1 MEQLIFMT
9 SIPRYSVW
17 GTLQI
22 KSEESCKEW
31 KQRKLSTTLL
41 LLTMAI
47 KRTIATFTR
56 YELDYNFYVS
66 GTPP

>member
-9 SIPRYSVW
+9 SILLYSVR

-22 KSEESCKEW
+22 KSEESCREW

-47 KRTIATFTR
+47 KRTIVTFTR
-56 YELDYNFYVS
+56 YETDYNFYVS
-66 GTPP
+66 GIPP

>member
-1 MEQLIFMT
+1 MEQLIFT
-9 SIPRYSVW
+9 ISIPLYSAR

-22 KSEESCKEW
+22 KLEESFKEW
-31 KQRKLSTTLL
+31 KQRKLSIILSR
-41 LLTMAI
+41 LTMVT

>member
-1 MEQLIFMT
+1 MEQSIFT
-9 SIPRYSVW
+9 ISIPLCSVRA
-17 GTLQI
+17 TLQI
-22 KSEESCKEW
+22 KLEESFKEW

-41 LLTMAI
+41 LLTMAT

>member
-1 MEQLIFMT
+1 MEQSIFT
-9 SIPRYSVW
+9 ISIPLYSVR

-22 KSEESCKEW
+22 KLEESFREW
-31 KQRKLSTTLL
+31 KQRKSSIILL
-41 LLTMAI
+41 LLTMAT

-66 GTPP
+66 GIPP

>member
-1 MEQLIFMT
+1 MEQLIFT
-9 SIPRYSVW
+9 ISIPLYSVR

-22 KSEESCKEW
+22 KLEESFREW
-31 KQRKLSTTLL
+31 KQRKLSIILS
-41 LLTMAI
+41 LLTMVA

>member
-1 MEQLIFMT
+1 MGQLIFT
-9 SIPRYSVW
+9 ISIPLYSVR

-22 KSEESCKEW
+22 KLEESCKEW
-31 KQRKLSTTLL
+31 KQRKSSIILL
-41 LLTMAI
+41 LLTMAT

-66 GTPP
+66 GIPP

>member
-1 MEQLIFMT
+1 MEQLIFT
-9 SIPRYSVW
+9 ISIPLYSVR

-22 KSEESCKEW
+22 KLEESFREW
-31 KQRKLSTTLL
+31 KQRKLSTILS
-41 LLTMAI
+41 LLTMAT

>member
-1 MEQLIFMT
+1 MEQSIFTILI
-9 SIPRYSVW
+9 PLYSVRD
-17 GTLQI
+17 TLQT
-22 KSEESCKEW
+22 KLEESFEEW
-31 KQRKLSTTLL
+31 KQRKLSTILL
-41 LLTMAI
+41 LLTMAT

>member
-1 MEQLIFMT
+1 MEQLIFTT
-9 SIPRYSVW
+9 SIPLYSVW
-17 GTLQI
+17 GILQI
-22 KSEESCKEW
+22 RLEERYKEW
-31 KQRKLSTTLL
+31 KQRKLSIILS
-41 LLTMAI
+41 LLTMVT

>member
-1 MEQLIFMT
+1 MEQSIFTILI
-9 SIPRYSVW
+9 PLYSVRD
-17 GTLQI
+17 TLQT
-22 KSEESCKEW
+22 KLEESFKEW
-31 KQRKLSTTLL
+31 KQRKLSTILL
-41 LLTMAI
+41 LLTMAT

>member
-1 MEQLIFMT
+1 MEQLIFT
-9 SIPRYSVW
+9 ISIPLYSVR

-22 KSEESCKEW
+22 KLEESFREW
-31 KQRKLSTTLL
+31 KQRKSSIILL
-41 LLTMAI
+41 LLTMAT